1 MFVLSSPFNICSF
14 RHSVK
19 FKGSLGREDFM
30 RGIDITA
37 PPTLPKHFAVR
48 KGCRDDIEAGSNSDD
63 SDAESD
69 EHNADMLGA
78 DGDKVCSD

>member
-1 MFVLSSPFNICSF
+1 M
-14 RHSVK
+14 K
-19 FKGSLGREDFM
+19 
-30 RGIDITA
+30 GIDITA
-37 PPTLPKHFAVR
+37 QPSLPKHFAVR
-48 KGCRDDIEAGSNSDD
+48 KGCRIDIEAGSDSED